1 MHPQV
6 LPRFKMK
13 TARTLL
19 ELIHVSGEFLCL
31 HAGHICDQNHYVI
44 ELSVSS
50 FRMPIS
56 RNALR
61 DSFQISHQCSLG
73 LKDELIG
80 IWWTRFKG

>member
-44 ELSVSS
+44 ELSVPL

-56 RNALR
+56 QKCLEGFFSNKSPMFAWNQGRTDWNLV
-61 DSFQISHQCSLG
+61 D
-73 LKDELIG
+73 KV
-80 IWWTRFKG
+80 